1 MSNKEDPSICGEW
14 EPVKYW
20 FQNLPVHMALLPTL
34 LPTGRVKVLAFGG
47 SGNDPAHLTA
57 LYRAEIFEPDE
68 ISKDNG
74 CVYPISNEGIQGDIF
89 CAGHAFLPDGRLL
102 VAGGTNRYDRA
113 IFGIPI
119 PPFSG
124 LEHSY
129 LFEPSSLKW
138 SRIQN
143 LNYGRWYPTCIMIS
157 DGRVVTMAGL
167 TKHFPWYFLDKIE
180 VYSNSR
186 WRVLNG
192 ANRSLPLYPRLH
204 LLPTGEIF
212 FAGSYNTHY
221 TFPFSVRA
229 FPSSTLNVNTGKWT
243 TIGNPKN
250 VNREEGTTVLL
261 PLEPPNYEARVLLI
275 AGGTPTGNDAISD
288 VEMIDFSEFQP
299 AYKSIQKLRHA
310 RYYVYP
316 VLLPD
321 KTVLVI
327 GGKTGKKGHLHLPD
341 SSHMDHN
348 HTHPREIEHHPDA
361 VLEPELFTPKDQK
374 WKPMADMK
382 VDRLYHSN
390 ALLLP
395 DGRVMTAG
403 SNPQRTLNELRIEI
417 FRPPYL
423 YKGDRP
429 IIRKYPK
436 NISYGKTFELE
447 CHQSQDIIDIA
458 LIRPTVTTH
467 CVNTE
472 QRYVGLKFSSKDSN
486 TLTVTLPSNKNLV
499 PPGYYLLFILNNEG
513 VPSIAP
519 FVQVL

>member
-1 MSNKEDPSICGEW
+1 
-14 EPVKYW
+14 
-20 FQNLPVHMALLPTL
+20 MALLPT
-34 LPTGRVKVLAFGG
+34 GKVLAFGG
-47 SGNDPAHLTA
+47 SGNDPDHLTN
-57 LYRAEIFEPDE
+57 LYCAEIFEPDE
-68 ISKDNG
+68 IGKDNRKV
-74 CVYPISNEGIQGDIF
+74 CKDNRKVCEISNEGIQGDIF
-89 CAGHAFLPDGRLL
+89 CSGHAFLPDGKLL
-102 VAGGTNRYDRA
+102 VAGGTNRYDRT
-113 IFGIPI
+113 IFGIPL

-129 LFEPSSLKW
+129 LFDPFSLKW
-138 SRIQN
+138 SRVQN

-167 TKHFPWYFLDKIE
+167 TKHFPTYFLNNIE
-180 VYSNSR
+180 AYSNSG

-261 PLEPPNYEARVLLI
+261 PLEPPYYDARVLLI

-288 VEMIDFSEFQP
+288 AEMIDFSEFQP

-327 GGKTGKKGHLHLPD
+327 GGKTGKKGHLHD
-341 SSHMDHN
+341 SSHMGHN
-348 HTHPREIEHHPDA
+348 HTHPGEIEHHPDA
-361 VLEPELFTPKDQK
+361 VLEPELFTPNDQK

-390 ALLLP
+390 ALLLL

-403 SNPQRTLNELRIEI
+403 SNPHRTINELRIEI
-417 FRPPYL
+417 FRPPYMFR
-423 YKGDRP
+423 GGRP
-429 IIRKYPK
+429 VIDKCPGHLQYEE
-436 NISYGKTFELE
+436 NFEIE
-447 CHQSQDIIDIA
+447 SSDAEAIKEIC
-458 LIRPTVTTH
+458 LIRPSVTTH

-472 QRYVGLKFSSKDSN
+472 QRYVGLEFKSLPK
-486 TLTVTLPSNKNLV
+486 TLQTSIPSNSNLA
-499 PPGYYLLFILNNEG
+499 PPGYYMLFIVTEDG
-513 VPSIAP
+513 VPSVAK
-519 FVQVL
+519 FVLLSDAQE

>member
-1 MSNKEDPSICGEW
+1 LSNKEDPSIYGKW
-14 EPVKYW
+14 EPVKYR
-20 FQNLPVHMALLPTL
+20 FQHLPVHMGL
-34 LPTGRVKVLAFGG
+34 LPTGKVLAFGG
-47 SGNDPAHLTA
+47 SGNDPKHLTNP
-57 LYRAEIFEPDE
+57 YPAEIFEPDE
-68 ISKDNG
+68 IGKDNG
-74 CVYPISNEGIQGDIF
+74 KVYEISNEGIQGDIF
-89 CAGHAFLPDGRLL
+89 CAGHAFLPDGKLL
-102 VAGGTNRYDRA
+102 VTGGTYRYDGA
-113 IFGIPI
+113 IYGPI

-129 LFEPSSLKW
+129 LFDPISLRW

-167 TKHFPWYFLDKIE
+167 TKYPPWLFLNKIE
-180 VYSNSR
+180 VYSNSG

-192 ANRSLPLYPRLH
+192 ANRWLPLYPRLH

-212 FAGSYNTHY
+212 YAGSYNTHY
-221 TFPFSVRA
+221 TFPFSVYA

-243 TIGNPKN
+243 IVGNPKN

-261 PLEPPNYEARVLLI
+261 PLEPPNYEARLLLI

-288 VEMIDFSEFQP
+288 VEMIDFSELQP
-299 AYKSIQKLRHA
+299 AYRPIQNLKHT

-327 GGKTGKKGHLHLPD
+327 GGKTGKKGHLHDSSHMDHNHD

-348 HTHPREIEHHPDA
+348 HTHPHDIEHHPDA
-361 VLEPELFTPKDQK
+361 VLEPELFTPNDRQ

-403 SNPQRTLNELRIEI
+403 SNPHRTINELRIEI

-423 YKGDRP
+423 FKGDRP
-429 IIRKYPK
+429 LITKYPK
-436 NISYGKTFELE
+436 NISYAKTFELE
-447 CHQSQDIIDIA
+447 SPQSQDIIDIA
-458 LIRPTVTTH
+458 LIRSTVTTH

-486 TLTVTLPSNKNLV
+486 TLTVVLPSNKNLV
-499 PPGYYLLFILNNEG
+499 PPGYYLLFILNNDG

-519 FVQVL
+519 FVQVV

>member
-1 MSNKEDPSICGEW
+1 
-14 EPVKYW
+14 
-20 FQNLPVHMALLPTL
+20 MALLL
-34 LPTGRVKVLAFGG
+34 TGKVLAFGG
-47 SGNDPAHLTA
+47 SGNDPKHLSNP
-57 LYRAEIFEPDE
+57 YPAEIFEPDE
-68 ISKDNG
+68 IGKDNG
-74 CVYPISNEGIQGDIF
+74 KVYEISNEGIQGDIF
-89 CAGHAFLPDGRLL
+89 CAGHAFLSDGKLL
-102 VAGGTNRYDRA
+102 VTGGTYKYDGA
-113 IFGIPI
+113 IAGPI

-129 LFEPSSLKW
+129 LFDPISLKW

-143 LNYGRWYPTCIMIS
+143 LNHGRWYPSCIMIP

-167 TKHFPWYFLDKIE
+167 TKYSPWLFLNKIE
-180 VYSNSR
+180 VYSNSG
-186 WRVLNG
+186 WRILSG
-192 ANRSLPLYPRLH
+192 ANRWLPLYPRLH
-204 LLPTGEIF
+204 LLPSGEIF

-221 TFPFSVRA
+221 TFPFSVYA
-229 FPSSTLNVNTGKWT
+229 FPSSTLNVTTGKWT

-261 PLEPPNYEARVLLI
+261 PLEHPNYEARLLLI
-275 AGGTPTGNDAISD
+275 AGGTPAGNDAIPD
-288 VEMIDFSEFQP
+288 VEMIDFSVPQP
-299 AYKSIQKLRHA
+299 AYKSIQKLKHA

-316 VLLPD
+316 VLLPN

-327 GGKTGKKGHLHLPD
+327 GGKTGKKGHLHDLP
-341 SSHMDHN
+341 HLDHN
-348 HTHPREIEHHPDA
+348 HHHTHDIEHHPDA
-361 VLEPELFTPKDQK
+361 VLEPEIFTPNDRK

-403 SNPQRTLNELRIEI
+403 SNPHRTINELRIEI

-423 YKGDRP
+423 FKGDRP
-429 IIRKYPK
+429 IISKYPK
-436 NISYGKTFELE
+436 KISYGETFELE
-447 CHQSQDIIDIA
+447 SPQSQDIIDIA
-458 LIRPTVTTH
+458 LIRSTVTTH

-472 QRYVGLKFSSKDSN
+472 QRFVGLKFSLKDSN
-486 TLTVTLPSNKNLV
+486 TLSVVLPSNKNVV
-499 PPGYYLLFILNNEG
+499 PPGYYLLFIINNDG